1 MDLRQAVG
9 IWRARWILTSVLLIL
24 AMAGAAAAAAK
35 SPRYYQSASSVVLL
49 ASRVA
54 STQNGGNPFLS
65 FSPSLTLTAD
75 AVTRTLMAPGTVRQL
90 AGQGFTASYTVAPPP
105 YTTSTTGSVLLVT
118 VTGTDAAGV
127 QRTLRAVTAQIGPQL
142 AQLQLGVPARGQ
154 VRAVTLSVT
163 PQAALSISQTARP
176 LVVVG
181 ALLLVI
187 CLGTPIVVDGLATRR
202 QLRGRSALPD
212 YSAAAPDRALH
223 DIPSF
228 PHRSA
233 FREEPTIPV
242 ELAFPRG
249 ATGGAHQQAGH
260 DPAQGEPRLPSSS
273 RPPARNGGPSR
284 HASGATGRRA
294 GPGDVSRS

>member
-1 MDLRQAVG
+1 MDLRRVVR

-24 AMAGAAAAAAK
+24 AMVGAVEAAAK
-35 SPRYYQSASSVVLL
+35 LPRYYQSASSVVLL

-75 AVTRTLMAPGTVRQL
+75 AVSRTLMAPGTVRQL
-90 AGQGFTASYTVAPPP
+90 AAQGFTASYTVALPP
-105 YTTSTTGSVLLVT
+105 YTTATTGSVLLVT

-127 QRTLRAVTAQIGPQL
+127 QRTLQAVTAQIGPQL

-154 VRAVTLSVT
+154 VRAVTLSFP
-163 PQAALSISQTARP
+163 PQATLSISQTARP
-176 LVVVG
+176 LVVIG

-187 CLGTPIVVDGLATRR
+187 CLGTPIVVDGMATRR

-212 YSAAAPDRALH
+212 HSALSPDRALR

-233 FREEPTIPV
+233 LREEPTIPV
-242 ELAFPRG
+242 ELAFPGG
-249 ATGGAHQQAGH
+249 ATGSAHQQDGH

-273 RPPARNGGPSR
+273 WPPARNGGPSR